1 MFGLNEPTGLPTA
14 QKMEDGWWRV
24 AIAPAL
30 HAVNARRVAVIGA
43 STIIDALIDYCR
55 TAGGRLDLIGTDRY
69 PVCGNRDRE
78 GVRIHPDP
86 GLNVLWR
93 LDDLDAV
100 ILDGDPN
107 WYSVFHTL
115 TLIDKTATGAGRAFP
130 LVFLS
135 GIGWPYG
142 RRDGYVEPEL
152 IPEGFRQPW
161 QRLGLMPGAPELAPE
176 VGLYADR
183 CHASVEGG
191 VLNGVLT
198 AAEDFL
204 AQSAQSSL
212 AMLTWPGSGGMGL
225 LYPVHREQERDF
237 GRLIA
242 ELRLSSTQR
251 HWIET
256 LDAAHWQAV
265 WQTLRLRREVD
276 ERESLLAAAH
286 AQIANGEAQR
296 ASLTEQLRAAG
307 QRLND
312 LAVQVHQGEMAR
324 AALAGQ
330 LAEAE
335 QFRNALAAQARQS
348 EMDRAALVNQ
358 LAETEKARNVLMVQA
373 RQNEIARAA
382 LADRLA
388 EAETA
393 QNALMAQA
401 HQNEIARAA
410 LADRLAEAET
420 AQNALMVQAR
430 QDEMARAALA
440 DRLAEAE
447 TVQNALMA
455 QAHQDELDRAALA
468 TRLQETDQRC
478 ATLTQHVRQVE
489 AERVRWES
497 GQAVRGALA
506 APMRQAETALI
517 DPTAPPSPDDRI
529 QGLTQMLAQA
539 EQQLQ
544 RQARDLARLQDW
556 MNAAELDLRATL
568 ASWRW
573 RIGDRLVRAVEVLLW
588 RRRGPLAV
596 DHLQSIFTQAR
607 QWQQGRRDLTL
618 VSLPSA
624 AETLNGPERA
634 PQRDP
639 TYPLPTDLPDAIR
652 QSGVSIIILNRNGA
666 ALLEALCASLKQHLT
681 SVPHEILIVDH
692 ASTDHSARVLETW
705 ARILPLRIFALK
717 ENRSYAESNN
727 FAAREARYPTL
738 LLLNND
744 IVLTSAEI
752 IETGLRALQD
762 PLIGVAG
769 FKLLYPDDHA
779 QFPGEIQHAGI
790 RFHEDRQFAFYRPH
804 NLRGEIERG
813 GEAWRMPAVT
823 AAALLCRRDEF
834 LALGGFH
841 EAYQYGYED
850 VDLCLTYRRQGR
862 ECILLGR
869 VSAIHN
875 ESATQQRDRSQAV
888 RKRRLGNIATFRQR
902 FGYALKRRIRIDRFD
917 PDPAWNDA
925 PPTVGFIV
933 TEAHAET
940 AAGDYFTAL
949 ELAGA
954 LASECGWECRFL
966 ALRDRAQDC
975 YDLSGIDILIVMVD
989 QYDLRTT
996 HDRKPGLIRIAW
1008 MRNWFERWA
1017 DRPWFDDYD
1026 LFLCSSR
1033 KAADYIREVN
1043 GKDAQVLRIACNP
1056 ARFSP
1061 LDSGETAADAITLAD
1076 ARKEIDYCFTGSHW
1090 NAEREIEAL
1099 DPRQL
1104 PWTFALYGQGWDKH
1118 PQFKPY
1124 WKGFLPYHEL
1134 PAVYR
1139 QTRLLVDDANHVTKP
1154 WASVNSR
1161 VFDALASGVLT
1172 ITNGVAGAEEVF
1184 GGLLPTYRDR
1194 AELEQQLRT
1203 YLDHPEQRIAL
1214 TRQLREQ
1221 VLAHHTYANRA
1232 RELRDLLAN
1241 WSRERLRFAI
1251 KVPAPAW
1258 DTVQE
1263 WGDYHFARALQR
1275 ALVRAG
1281 HGVRID
1287 ILPEW
1292 YRDEGFGDDVVLV
1305 LRGLS
1310 VYEPRPD
1317 HINLMWNISHPDK
1330 VTDAEYEGYDHVFV
1344 ASQRWAGQ
1352 LSARL
1357 RVPVT
1362 ALLQCTDPTIFYP
1375 DPDET
1380 VPAHEVLFVGN
1391 SRRQFRPIV
1400 RDALKAGLPLSV
1412 YGTRWEK
1419 LIPGAALRGE
1429 HVPNERLR
1437 TYYSRCQVLL
1447 NDHWPGMREQG
1458 FLSNRLFDA
1467 AACGAAVLSD
1477 TVEGLGDVFG
1487 EAVATYDDT
1496 PAGLKARVGELLSDP
1511 GRLAARREEA
1521 RARILAGHTFDH
1533 RAQTILEVARALDAE
1548 RSIPW

>member
-1 MFGLNEPTGLPTA
+1 MFGLNEPTGLSTG
-14 QKMEDGWWRV
+14 QKTEDGWWRV

-43 STIIDALIDYCR
+43 STIIDELIDYCR
-55 TAGGRLDLIGTDRY
+55 GAGGRLDLIGTDRH

-78 GVRIHPDP
+78 GVRLHPDP

-115 TLIDKTATGAGRAFP
+115 TLIGKTAAGAGRAFP

-198 AAEDFL
+198 AVEDFL

-212 AMLTWPGSGGMGL
+212 AMLTWPGWGGMGL

-242 ELRLSSTQR
+242 ELRLSLTQR

-265 WQTLRLRREVD
+265 WQTLRLRQEVD

-296 ASLTEQLRAAG
+296 ASLTEQLRAAE

-312 LAVQVHQGEMAR
+312 LAVQAHQGEMAR

-335 QFRNALAAQARQS
+335 RFRNALAAQARQG
-348 EMDRAALVNQ
+348 EMDRAALANQ
-358 LAETEKARNVLMVQA
+358 LTEAEKAWDAFAAQA
-373 RQNEIARAA
+373 RQNE
-382 LADRLA
+382 
-388 EAETA
+388 
-393 QNALMAQA
+393 Q
-401 HQNEIARAA
+401 
-410 LADRLAEAET
+410 
-420 AQNALMVQAR
+420 
-430 QDEMARAALA
+430 
-440 DRLAEAE
+440 
-447 TVQNALMA
+447 
-455 QAHQDELDRAALA
+455 
-468 TRLQETDQRC
+468 
-478 ATLTQHVRQVE
+478 
-489 AERVRWES
+489 ERVRWEA
-497 GQAVRGALA
+497 GQVARATST
-506 APMRQAETALI
+506 APLHQTETTLI
-517 DPTAPPSPDDRI
+517 DPPDDRI
-529 QGLTQMLAQA
+529 VRLTQMLAQA

-618 VSLPSA
+618 VSLPRA

-634 PQRDP
+634 PQRDL
-639 TYPLPTDLPDAIR
+639 TYPLPADLPDAIR

-762 PLIGVAG
+762 PLIGVVG

-813 GEAWRMPAVT
+813 GEAWRMSAVT

-1281 HGVRID
+1281 YGVRID

-1496 PAGLKARVGELLSDP
+1496 PAGLKARVGELLADP

-1533 RAQTILEVARALDAE
+1533 RAQTILEVTRALDAE
-1548 RSIPW
+1548 RAIPW